1 MKLWATLRTSWLVL
15 VVPVFGLVQP
25 WIRGAKRVYSP
36 QVLGVPSSSSSSS
49 SSPVLGEGMATKEV
63 TLATA
68 EDRIA
73 YAKKAKERVLRMI
86 PTLSDERDG
95 HERLGLLL

>member
-1 MKLWATLRTSWLVL
+1 
-15 VVPVFGLVQP
+15 
-25 WIRGAKRVYSP
+25 
-36 QVLGVPSSSSSSS
+36 
-49 SSPVLGEGMATKEV
+49 MATKEV

-68 EDRIA
+68 EDRKA